1 MKIKNASAIV
11 TGGASGLGF
20 ATAEYL
26 ASFGAKVTLFDLP
39 GDKLDEAAMRL
50 GAIAAPCDVT
60 NEAQV
65 SAALVTAIAAKGLP
79 RVVVNCAGVTH
90 GERIVGRNGPAAL
103 DGFARTV
110 QINLI
115 GTFNVMRLAA
125 ERIMQ
130 NEPLEDNERGIIINT
145 ASAAAFEGQIGQA
158 AYSASKGGVA
168 SLTLPAAREFAR
180 SGVRVMAI
188 APGIFSTPMMDL
200 LPQEIQDSLGA
211 KVPFP
216 SRLGQ
221 PAEFARLAGH
231 MIENT
236 MLNGECVR
244 LDGAIRLEPK

>member
-1 MKIKNASAIV
+1 MRIENASAIV

-26 ASFGAKVTLFDLP
+26 ASSGAKVALFDLP
-39 GDKLDEAAMRL
+39 GDKLDEAAKQM

-65 SAALVTAIAAKGLP
+65 SAALDTAIAANGLP

>member
-20 ATAEYL
+20 ATAEFL
-26 ASFGAKVTLFDLP
+26 TSCGAKVALFDLP
-39 GDKLDEAAMRL
+39 GDKLDEAANRL
-50 GAIAAPCDVT
+50 KAIAAPCDVI

-65 SAALVTAIAAKGLP
+65 TDALETAIAANGLP
-79 RVVVNCAGVTH
+79 RIVVNCAGVTH
-90 GERIVGRNGPAAL
+90 GERIVGRDGPAAL
-103 DGFARTV
+103 EGFARTV

-130 NEPLEDNERGIIINT
+130 NDPLDDNERGIIINT

-180 SGVRVMAI
+180 SGIRVMAI

-231 MIENT
+231 IIENT

>member
-1 MKIKNASAIV
+1 MRIENASAIV

-26 ASFGAKVTLFDLP
+26 ASRGAKVALFDLP
-39 GDKLDEAAMRL
+39 GDKLDEATKQLA
-50 GAIAAPCDVT
+50 AIAAPCDVT

-65 SAALVTAIAAKGLP
+65 TAALDTAIAANGLP

-90 GERIVGRNGPAAL
+90 GERIVGRSGPAAL

-125 ERIMQ
+125 ERIIQ

>member
-1 MKIKNASAIV
+1 MRIENASAIV

-26 ASFGAKVTLFDLP
+26 ASCGAKVALFDLP
-39 GDKLDEAAMRL
+39 GDKLDEAAKQM

-60 NEAQV
+60 KEAQV
-65 SAALVTAIAAKGLP
+65 AAALDTATAANGLP

>member
-1 MKIKNASAIV
+1 MRIENVSAIV
-11 TGGASGLGF
+11 TGGASGLGY

-26 ASFGAKVTLFDLP
+26 ASRGAEVALFDLP
-39 GDKLDEAAMRL
+39 GDKLEEAAAYL
-50 GAIAAPCDVT
+50 GAVAAPCDVT
-60 NEAQV
+60 SEGEVTEALD
-65 SAALVTAIAAKGLP
+65 ATIAANGSP
-79 RVVVNCAGVTH
+79 RIVVNCAGVTH
-90 GERIVGRNGPAAL
+90 GERIVGRDGPASLEA
-103 DGFARTV
+103 FARTV

-125 ERIMQ
+125 ERMMR
-130 NEPLEDNERGIIINT
+130 NEPLEDNEKGIIINT

-200 LPQEIQDSLGA
+200 LPQEVQDSLGA

-216 SRLGQ
+216 PRLGQ

>member
-1 MKIKNASAIV
+1 MKIENASVIV

-26 ASFGAKVTLFDLP
+26 AARGGRVALFDLP
-39 GDKLDEAAMRL
+39 GDKLDASAAQL
-50 GAIAAPCDVT
+50 GATAAACDVT
-60 NEAQV
+60 SEAEV
-65 SAALVTAIAAKGLP
+65 AEALQTAIAANGLP
-79 RVVVNCAGVTH
+79 RIVVNCAGVTH
-90 GERIVGRNGPAAL
+90 GERIVGRNGPASL
-103 DGFARTV
+103 EGFARTI

-115 GTFNVMRLAA
+115 GTFNVMRLSA
-125 ERIMQ
+125 EQIMK
-130 NEPLEDNERGIIINT
+130 NDPLEDGERGIIINT

-158 AYSASKGGVA
+158 AYAASKGGVA

-200 LPQEIQDSLGA
+200 LPQEVQDSLGA

-216 SRLGQ
+216 ARLGQ
-221 PAEFARLAGH
+221 PSEFARLAGH

>member
-1 MKIKNASAIV
+1 MRIDNVSAIV
-11 TGGASGLGF
+11 TGGASGLGY

-26 ASFGAKVTLFDLP
+26 ASREAKVALFDLS
-39 GDKLDEAAMRL
+39 GDKLEEAAARL
-50 GAIAAPCDVT
+50 GAVFAPCDVT
-60 NEAQV
+60 SEAEV
-65 SAALVTAIAAKGLP
+65 TAALDAAIAANGLP
-79 RVVVNCAGVTH
+79 RIVVNCAGVTH
-90 GERIVGRNGPAAL
+90 GERIVGRHGPASLEA
-103 DGFARTV
+103 FARTV

-125 ERIMQ
+125 ERMMQ

-221 PAEFARLAGH
+221 PSEFARLAGH

>member
-1 MKIKNASAIV
+1 MRIENASAIV
-11 TGGASGLGF
+11 TGGASGLGL
-20 ATAEYL
+20 ATAEFL
-26 ASFGAKVTLFDLP
+26 SAQGAKVALFDLP
-39 GDKLDEAAMRL
+39 GDKLQEAATRL
-50 GAIAAPCDVT
+50 GAVAAPCDVT
-60 NEAQV
+60 SEEEVQKALETAT
-65 SAALVTAIAAKGLP
+65 AANGLP
-79 RVVVNCAGVTH
+79 RILVNCAGVTH
-90 GERIVGRNGPAAL
+90 GERIVGRNGPASL
-103 DGFARTV
+103 EGFARTV

-130 NEPLEDNERGIIINT
+130 NDPLEDNERGIIINT

>member
-1 MKIKNASAIV
+1 MKIENAPAIV

-20 ATAEYL
+20 ATAEFL
-26 ASFGAKVTLFDLP
+26 AARGAKVALFDLP
-39 GDKLDEAAMRL
+39 GDKLHEAAERL
-50 GAIAAPCDVT
+50 GAVAAPCDVT
-60 NEAQV
+60 SEPEVQN
-65 SAALVTAIAAKGLP
+65 ALETAISANGLP
-79 RVVVNCAGVTH
+79 RIVVNCAGVTH
-90 GERIVGRNGPAAL
+90 GERIVGRNGPASL

-130 NEPLEDNERGIIINT
+130 NDPLEDNERGIIINT

-188 APGIFSTPMMDL
+188 APGIFSTPMTDL